1 MMAGKQPLEIR
12 RARTWFAATVMAGLS
27 LGMGSWSY
35 AQKTIRKPER
45 AAPPQFQANEFSGVF
60 FPDPIAQLQGPP
72 PTADSMANR
81 ANTDSNAKNDALE
94 SDSSGSG
101 NDVWKQMI
109 SAQTIEDLIKES
121 KSRVDGVITTP
132 AKFAG
137 GGYSAARREFT
148 LLGSLMAVI
157 AQYPDEIRWKA
168 SAPYARTVFSRM
180 AANCKVGTQQV
191 FNEAKLRQ
199 QDLGDLLKGTKLNG
213 NPEETSWAD
222 TADRGPAMQILEWAL
237 RENLAPTTNSE
248 DSFNGN
254 MEEVVKY
261 AELVAAYGLI
271 LQQEGMT
278 DADDENYVQF
288 AKAMVAAANETLKGV
303 RSKDADLARSAV
315 AKIDQS
321 CNKCH
326 ETYR

>member
-1 MMAGKQPLEIR
+1 MKAGKQLLEIR
-12 RARTWFAATVMAGLS
+12 RARPWFAATAMFGLS
-27 LGMGSWSY
+27 LGMGSWSL

-45 AAPPQFQANEFSGVF
+45 ATPPKFQANEFSGVF

-72 PTADSMANR
+72 PTAESMANR
-81 ANTDSNAKNDALE
+81 ANTESNANGDAPE
-94 SDSSGSG
+94 SDSLGSG

-148 LLGSLMAVI
+148 LLGSLMAII
-157 AQYPDEIRWKA
+157 AQYPDEIRWKG

-191 FNEAKLRQ
+191 FNEAKQRQ
-199 QDLGDLLKGTKLNG
+199 QDLSDLLKGTKLSG
-213 NPEETSWAD
+213 NPEETNWAD

-237 RENLAPTTNSE
+237 RENLAPNTNSE

-278 DADDENYVQF
+278 DADDESYVQF